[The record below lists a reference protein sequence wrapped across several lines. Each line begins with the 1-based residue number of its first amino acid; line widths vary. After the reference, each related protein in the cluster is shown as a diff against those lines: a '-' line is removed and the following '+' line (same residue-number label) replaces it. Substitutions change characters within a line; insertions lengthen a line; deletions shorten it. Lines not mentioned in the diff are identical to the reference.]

1 MGELVPRSEVT
12 LAEIKDGA
20 VEGMALIPTEG
31 MYIKVFDYLFRMI
44 FRHHASVS
52 EMLMEDS
59 CALSAGEMKYFPASL
74 YGMIP
79 SYGYWK
85 LYYNRLPREL
95 RDEFEVTEREILKS
109 RYVKEMVSIA
119 EMSEGDASDARL
131 FSFWHKLHSIEDKAQ
146 ARLEQRMIK
155 RELKDAGFN
164 QGVDKTLEI
173 IRKIKDSDLLE
184 MKTVIEGVAR
194 EIKGE

>member
-1 MGELVPRSEVT
+1 MVELVPSREVT

-31 MYIKVFDYLFRMI
+31 MYIKVFDYLFRMV

-59 CALSAGEMKYFPASL
+59 CALSAVEMKYFPASL

-95 RDEFEVTEREILKS
+95 REEFEVTEREILKS
-109 RYVKEMVSIA
+109 RYVKEMESIA
-119 EMSEGDASDARL
+119 EMSEGEASDARL
-131 FSFWHKLHSIEDKAQ
+131 FSFWHKLHGIQDKAQ
-146 ARLEQRMIK
+146 ARLEQRIIK
-155 RELKDAGFN
+155 RELRDGGFN